1 MATTESLDI
10 FRKWV
15 NRDIFRKN
23 MLWFGLLSLAGEI
36 EEVSKE
42 KMPPQRIPEILRA
55 IDIFL
60 KVKQE

>member
-1 MATTESLDI
+1 
-10 FRKWV
+10 
-15 NRDIFRKN
+15 